1 MRAGRRN
8 AKIKMQNEKV
18 GGRADIVERTFSFAL
33 QIVKLCR
40 GLERTSGASSRSLS
54 LQLLRSG
61 TSVGAN
67 VEEAQ
72 AGQSKADFV
81 SKMAI
86 ALKEAR
92 ETGYWLRLIRESGIA
107 STDSLALLEQEALE
121 LAKILGAI
129 ISKSKK
135 VSRT

>member
-1 MRAGRRN
+1 MHSE
-8 AKIKMQNEKV
+8 QV

-40 GLERTSGASSRSLS
+40 NLERTSSASRSLS

-92 ETGYWLRLIRESGIA
+92 ETGYWLRLIRESGTA
-107 STDSLALLEQEALE
+107 PADSLEFLEKEASE

-129 ISKSKK
+129 ISKAKK
-135 VSRT
+135 TSRA

>member
-1 MRAGRRN
+1 
-8 AKIKMQNEKV
+8 MQNEKV

-33 QIVKLCR
+33 RIVKLCR
-40 GLERTSGASSRSLS
+40 QIEQNPGTSRSLS

-61 TSVGAN
+61 TSIGAN

-81 SKMAI
+81 SKLAI
-86 ALKEAR
+86 AIKEAR
-92 ETGYWLRLIRESGIA
+92 ETGYWLRLIRESGTTN
-107 STDSLALLEQEALE
+107 TDSLGLLEKEALE

-129 ISKSKK
+129 ISKARKT
-135 VSRT
+135 SRT

>member
-1 MRAGRRN
+1 
-8 AKIKMQNEKV
+8 MQNEKV
-18 GGRADIVERTFSFAL
+18 GERTDIVERTFLFAL

-40 GLERTSGASSRSLS
+40 NLERTSGASRSLS

-61 TSVGAN
+61 TSIGAN

-72 AGQSKADFV
+72 TGQSKADFM

-107 STDSLALLEQEALE
+107 TTDSLDLLEKEASE

-129 ISKSKK
+129 ISKVKK
-135 VSRT
+135 TSRA